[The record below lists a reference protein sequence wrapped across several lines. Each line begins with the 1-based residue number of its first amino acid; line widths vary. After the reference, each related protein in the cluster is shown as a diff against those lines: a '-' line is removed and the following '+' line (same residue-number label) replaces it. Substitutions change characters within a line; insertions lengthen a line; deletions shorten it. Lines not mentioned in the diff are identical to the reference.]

1 MPKPDIT
8 DVRLSSSAIDDFFNK
23 PRVARSDSE
32 TKIRIA
38 SMSDLAGFQFI
49 ADDKLVRLSKKDFWR
64 VVKDD
69 SGGWFIERLIND
81 EPVNT

>member
-1 MPKPDIT
+1 
-8 DVRLSSSAIDDFFNK
+8 
-23 PRVARSDSE
+23 
-32 TKIRIA
+32 
-38 SMSDLAGFQFI
+38 MSDLAGFQFI